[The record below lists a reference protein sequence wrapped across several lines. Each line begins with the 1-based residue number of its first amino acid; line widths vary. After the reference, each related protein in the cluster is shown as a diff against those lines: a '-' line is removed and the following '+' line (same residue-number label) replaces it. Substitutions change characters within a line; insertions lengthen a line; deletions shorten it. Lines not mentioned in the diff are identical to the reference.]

1 MSVGAGRAGTVHWL
15 LIAPALG
22 LILALYVVP
31 LLKILALSF
40 TDPTLGLQNY
50 RLLFTSGAIERI
62 LWTTTRIC
70 ALTTALTLL
79 GGYAI
84 AYALVH
90 TGERQRQWMLF
101 CVLLPFW
108 LSVLVRAFAWV
119 MLLRREGAVNSTLL
133 ALGIIDGPLT
143 LVRNEFGVIVGM
155 IHYMLPYAILP
166 LYTNMQGIDRRLVAA
181 ARGLGAKPFGAFCR
195 VFLPLSMP
203 GVIGALV
210 LVFVFSLGFYITPAI
225 LGGGKTVMVAEYI
238 AANILDNIRWGL
250 ATMLATTLLATVFL
264 LLGLMWRVV
273 DIRKLLGAA

>member
-1 MSVGAGRAGTVHWL
+1 MSIGAGRAGTVHWL

-31 LLKILALSF
+31 LLNILALSF
-40 TDPTLGLQNY
+40 VDPTPGLQNY

-90 TGERQRQWMLF
+90 AGERQRQWMLF

-133 ALGIIDGPLT
+133 ALGLIDSPLT

-166 LYTNMQGIDRRLVAA
+166 LYANMQGIDRRLVAA
-181 ARGLGAKPFGAFCR
+181 ARGLGAKPFGAFRR
-195 VFLPLSMP
+195 VFLPLSLP
-203 GVIGALV
+203 GIIGALI

-225 LGGGKTVMVAEYI
+225 LGGGKTVMIAEYI

-250 ATMLATTLLATVFL
+250 ATMLASTLLATVFL
-264 LLGLMWRVV
+264 LLGLMWRLV
-273 DIRKLLGAA
+273 DMRKLLGAA

>member
-1 MSVGAGRAGTVHWL
+1 MSVGAGRVGTVHWL

-40 TDPTLGLQNY
+40 VDPTPGLQNY

-90 TGERQRQWMLF
+90 AGERQRQWMLF

-133 ALGIIDGPLT
+133 ALGVIDSPLT

-181 ARGLGAKPFGAFCR
+181 ARGLGAKPFGAFRR
-195 VFLPLSMP
+195 VFLPLSLP
-203 GVIGALV
+203 GIIGALV

-225 LGGGKTVMVAEYI
+225 LGGGKTVMIAEYI

-250 ATMLATTLLATVFL
+250 ATMLASTLLATVFL

-273 DIRKLLGAA
+273 DMRKLLGAG

>member
-1 MSVGAGRAGTVHWL
+1 MGRAGRPSGIYWL
-15 LIAPALG
+15 LVAPALA
-22 LILALYVVP
+22 LVLTLYVVP

-40 TDPTLGLQNY
+40 TDPVLGLQNY

-62 LWTTTRIC
+62 LLTTARIC
-70 ALTTALTLL
+70 ALTSALTLI

-90 TGERQRQWMLF
+90 AGERQRQWMLF

-119 MLLRREGAVNSTLL
+119 MLLRNEGAVNATLL
-133 ALGIIDGPLT
+133 ALGAIDSPLT
-143 LVRNEFGVIVGM
+143 LVRNEFGVVVGM

-181 ARGLGAKPFGAFCR
+181 ARGLGAGPFAAFRR
-195 VFLPLSMP
+195 VFLPLSLP
-203 GVIGALV
+203 GIVGAGV

-225 LGGGKTVMVAEYI
+225 LGGGKTVMIAEYI

-250 ATMLATTLLATVFL
+250 ATMLASTLLATVFL
-264 LLGLMWRVV
+264 LLALMWRVV
-273 DIRKLLGAA
+273 DLRKLLGAT

>member
-1 MSVGAGRAGTVHWL
+1 L

-22 LILALYVVP
+22 LILALYVIP
-31 LLKILALSF
+31 LLKILGLSF
-40 TDPTLGLQNY
+40 LDPTPGLQNY

-70 ALTTALTLL
+70 ALTTGLTLV
-79 GGYAI
+79 GGYVI

-90 TGERQRQWMLF
+90 VGERQRQWMLF

-108 LSVLVRAFAWV
+108 LSVLVRAFAWI
-119 MLLRREGAVNSTLL
+119 MLLRREGAVNWTLL
-133 ALGIIDGPLT
+133 ALDLIDSPLT
-143 LVRNEFGVIVGM
+143 LVRNEIGVIVGM

-181 ARGLGAKPFGAFCR
+181 ARGLGAGPFGAFCR
-195 VFLPLSMP
+195 VFLPLSLP
-203 GVIGALV
+203 GIIGAGV

-225 LGGGKTVMVAEYI
+225 LGGGKTVMIAEYI

-250 ATMLATTLLATVFL
+250 ATMLASTLLATVFL

-273 DIRKLLGAA
+273 DLRKLLGAA